1 VKLKAFILTLG
12 ASSILSWADEPRPK
26 SFAVPYYARK
36 LDAPAHGVLCLTVG
50 VAQNALLFG
59 HSALSFFP
67 LDESEQKK
75 RDPISHSV
83 KSAGFWPL
91 SSVDGGGKEG
101 SKFDLVYDHPNDSFL
116 TFEHDPHY
124 AENARHCV
132 QVTKAETD
140 KLDTFLEKFRDRAWM
155 LHYNCNDLSSDAFA
169 EITGIEFQ
177 SRSPSTLYCSTPK
190 TLMRNVRKSQL
201 DASPAGTLSYQA
213 ISPAEIKKLQLL
225 EDRKKI
231 GFSLFKTPSSNAK
244 PLRETP
250 ALKKHER

>member
-1 VKLKAFILTLG
+1 MKRKVFVFALG
-12 ASSILSWADEPRPK
+12 ACSTLTWASEARPK
-26 SFAVPYYARK
+26 SFPVPYYARK
-36 LDAPAHGVLCLTVG
+36 LDAPAHGVLCLQVG

-75 RDPISHSV
+75 RDPVSHTV
-83 KSAGFWPL
+83 KAAGFWPL
-91 SSVDGGGKEG
+91 SSGDGGAKEG

-132 QVTKAETD
+132 PITKTESD
-140 KLDTFLEKFRDRAWM
+140 KLEEFMEKFRDRAWM

-177 SRSPSTLYCSTPK
+177 SRAPSTLFCSTPK
-190 TLMRNVRKSQL
+190 TLMRNVHKFQL
-201 DASPAGTLSYQA
+201 GAKPAGTLSYEA
-213 ISPAEIKKLQLL
+213 VSPAEIKKLQLL

-231 GFSLFKTPSSNAK
+231 GFSLFKPSPSTSK
-244 PLRETP
+244 PLRENSQS
-250 ALKKHER
+250 KKHER